1 MAKNITPKD
10 LADVTKEGLT
20 LVDFWA
26 EWCGPCKMM
35 NPVLEELEKDYQGKV
50 EFAKVD
56 VDKYQDLAMEYKI
69 MSIPAMIL
77 FKDGVAKEKVVGFH
91 PKKDMANYLDEKLAE
106 VEQRQFCNSIKSN
119 LYYKD

>member
-1 MAKNITPKD
+1 MNNIIY
-10 LADVTKEGLT
+10 VTTESFEQEVLKSDKPV
-20 LVDFWA
+20 LVDFFA

-50 EFAKVD
+50 KFAKVD

-106 VEQRQFCNSIKSN
+106 VE
-119 LYYKD
+119 

>member
-1 MAKNITPKD
+1 MSKNITPKD

-20 LVDFWA
+20 LVDFWE

-50 EFAKVD
+50 KFAKVD

-77 FKDGVAKEKVVGFH
+77 FKDGEAKEKVVGFH
-91 PKKDMANYLDEKLAE
+91 HKKDMANYLDEKLAE
-106 VEQRQFCNSIKSN
+106 VE
-119 LYYKD
+119 

>member
-50 EFAKVD
+50 KFAKVD
-56 VDKYQDLAMEYKI
+56 VDKFQDLAMEYKI

-106 VEQRQFCNSIKSN
+106 VE
-119 LYYKD
+119 

>member
-1 MAKNITPKD
+1 MAKNITPED

-50 EFAKVD
+50 KFAKVD

-77 FKDGVAKEKVVGFH
+77 FKDGVAKEKVVGVH
-91 PKKDMANYLDEKLAE
+91 PKKDMANYLGEKLAE
-106 VEQRQFCNSIKSN
+106 VE
-119 LYYKD
+119 